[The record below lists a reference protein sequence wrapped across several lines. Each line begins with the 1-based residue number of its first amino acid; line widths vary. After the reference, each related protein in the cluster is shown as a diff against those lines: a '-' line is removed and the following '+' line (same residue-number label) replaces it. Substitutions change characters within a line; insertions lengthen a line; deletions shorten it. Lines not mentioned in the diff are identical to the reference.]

1 MSATEVTITIPD
13 AAWRPCGDEDEP
25 GGERAVLA
33 AVLGI
38 NGTSHHAVAYR
49 VVSGAGDIQR
59 VEQRDEDVDHYYAAC
74 GASGTFE
81 ATTIAGEQYLLFV
94 TPFD

>member
-13 AAWRPCGDEDEP
+13 AVWRRCGDEDEP

-33 AVLGI
+33 AVVRI
-38 NGTSHHAVAYR
+38 NGTGHHAVAYQ
-49 VVSGAGDIQR
+49 VVSGSHDPLR
-59 VEQRDEDVDHYYAAC
+59 VLQRDEDVDHYSAAC

-81 ATTIAGEQYLLFV
+81 TTTIAGEQYLVFV

>member
-33 AVLGI
+33 AVLNI

-49 VVSGAGDIQR
+49 VGDDTSEMLQ
-59 VEQRDEDVDHYYAAC
+59 VLQRDEDVDHYYAGC

-81 ATTIAGEQYLLFV
+81 TTEIAGAQYLVFV

>member
-33 AVLGI
+33 AVLNI
-38 NGTSHHAVAYR
+38 NGTGHHAVAYQ
-49 VVSGAGDIQR
+49 VASGTGDIQR
-59 VEQRDEDVDHYYAAC
+59 VEQRDEDVDHYSAAC
-74 GASGTFE
+74 GASGTFDT
-81 ATTIAGEQYLLFV
+81 TTIGGEQYVVFV
-94 TPFD
+94 TPSD